1 MYAKSLKKSLKYRA
15 LLQEDYNLPWIM
27 KGILNTIYKTLNID
41 GLISPFTSTGT
52 FIRTRGKNKKY
63 FSKRVLWTFKL

>member
-15 LLQEDYNLPWIM
+15 LLQEDYNLPSIM

-52 FIRTRGKNKKY
+52 FIRKRGKNKKY
-63 FSKRVLWTFKL
+63 FSK